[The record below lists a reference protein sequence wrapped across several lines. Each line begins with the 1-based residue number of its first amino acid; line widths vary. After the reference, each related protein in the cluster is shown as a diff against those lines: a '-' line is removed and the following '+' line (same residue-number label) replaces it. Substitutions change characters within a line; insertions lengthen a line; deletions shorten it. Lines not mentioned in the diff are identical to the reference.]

1 MNQDELRR
9 RLENELAY
17 YESEIQIR
25 VDLIR
30 TTSRSALD
38 HETAIKVHK
47 YENEKRE
54 LQQRANETRN
64 RLTSLIH
71 SRR

>member
-1 MNQDELRR
+1 MNHNEIRR
-9 RLENELAY
+9 KLEDELAY
-17 YESEIQIR
+17 YESEIQTR
-25 VDLIR
+25 ADLIR

-38 HETAIKVHK
+38 HETAVKVHK

-54 LQQRANETRN
+54 LQQRANEIRN

-71 SRR
+71 SGK